1 MKKLIGL
8 LIAFSLVFTMFSCYI
23 SAGEEYAYQT
33 GVNMMPAGNLISFQN
48 ESVALAQGTGL
59 VPAEGMGT
67 TEPFNLIAP
76 EGGATVLLFM
86 EFNCY
91 KFPMVKQLLCD
102 FTTAGWLDDP
112 RLKIMAV
119 NVGEPL
125 SAAASDPI
133 SNYVGSYQN
142 SIQWYDNGSLWL
154 SYFQDV
160 IKNIEIPSNSSPWC
174 AIFQNEGT
182 MEQEGYTGCTVPA
195 YTMKYFDCSVTVNM
209 LENTLDYM
217 FPGIVQQNERVTLP
231 QNEIWNVSFEGTQ
244 HNDYVYEVYDLVMD
258 LRTTKTSFS
267 NEEIAMDLDA
277 HLTQCAMQR
286 ARELAM
292 YYSHTRPDGTAPE
305 TVANEMGY
313 SVKNGLG
320 ENIGFTAGESNEKTH
335 AQRMMQG
342 WYESTGHRENMLN
355 NNYDRIG
362 IGCFEIGGIY
372 YWVQM
377 FDSMAGPSKA
387 PYQKTGREKVVATVR
402 TNTGLLNLQVRS
414 ATYVEKGETLPYR
427 VIHMPTSK
435 NGLEFENLVGIP
447 LAFAAFDTGVK
458 DKNGKVVANVVAG
471 ANNITLNITQNAVES
486 GSMTYKIAPE
496 QKNAVS
502 LTVHGKEPHTEH
514 NYFYGG
520 CFVHPTYYKGGC
532 KRFYCFCGAYRQEE
546 IPKLEYGE
554 EYLWQ
559 DRVNMKPAGDLI
571 SFQNQ
576 RVALAQGTGLV
587 PLEEMGTTQPFNLI
601 APQGG
606 ATILLLMEFDCHK
619 FPAVKQLLSDLNTA
633 GWLDDP
639 RLKIMAVNTGGQFSW
654 QFKDV
659 VFNYAGSYANS
670 IQWYDNGAS
679 WLTYFYS
686 YAQSTDFYPGNSPW
700 CAIFQNEGT
709 LEHEGYD
716 VCTLPAY
723 TMKYFDMVV
732 TREMLENTID
742 YMFPGIVE
750 QNETFTPP
758 SNELW
763 SVSFEGVQHN
773 DYVYEAY
780 DLVMNLRDTETGWS
794 DEEIAMDLD
803 GPLTECAMQRAKELA
818 IYCSSTRPDGTNAAA
833 LAGEMGY
840 SVKYALGENV
850 GAFTGED
857 DGQSPAQMM
866 VQTWAASTEHRKNML
881 EDNYDRIGIGC
892 FEVNGVYYWVHL
904 FDTFAG
910 VSQTPYQK
918 TGSEKVVA
926 TVRTRTNLLNLY
938 VRNAA
943 YLEKGET
950 LPYRVLHVPKLKNG
964 TETLNLAGVPLVF
977 TGFDNGAKDKTGK
990 VVASVVATEH
1000 NTTLNITQNTLET
1013 GTMTYKIAP
1022 EQTDAVLLT
1031 LYGKES
1037 HTEHNYFYGGC
1048 FVHSNCY
1055 DGGYDRWYCS
1065 CGAYKQG
1072 ETKPIEHIR
1081 LLTIEGK
1088 AATCQ
1093 QTGLTEGLYCNYC
1106 KVMVKPQEVI
1116 PKGGHNEVV
1125 YTEGYPATCNRVGRT
1140 DTMLCLD
1147 CGELT
1152 TLPTDIPK
1160 LEHKEIYVPAVPAT
1174 CKQQGKTEGK
1184 MCEYCGKVYEG
1195 CQLLGYGGHVMAVI
1209 PGEAPTCTTGGYSDG
1224 YGCTECGY
1232 METKQEK
1239 LPKKGHTVETIP
1251 GKAATCFA
1259 PGYSASYVCSDCGE
1273 GLGGGAEVPQLMHHY
1288 VTVDGDSRK
1297 KCTRC
1302 GLFEGEEP
1310 PEISEPDPTPPDDP
1324 ETSTD
1329 VPSAGD
1335 IDGDTV
1341 INAKDAL
1348 VALKVAVGKAK
1359 LTEAQK
1365 AVADVNKDGQ
1375 INAKDALEILKY
1387 AVGKPSVIA
1396 KS

>member
-59 VPAEGMGT
+59 VPVEGMGT

-217 FPGIVQQNERVTLP
+217 FPGMVQQNERVTLP

-267 NEEIAMDLDA
+267 NEEMAMDLDD

-305 TVANEMGY
+305 TVADEMGY

-377 FDSMAGPSKA
+377 FDSMAGPSTA
-387 PYQKTGREKVVATVR
+387 SYQKTGR
-402 TNTGLLNLQVRS
+402 
-414 ATYVEKGETLPYR
+414 
-427 VIHMPTSK
+427 
-435 NGLEFENLVGIP
+435 
-447 LAFAAFDTGVK
+447 
-458 DKNGKVVANVVAG
+458 
-471 ANNITLNITQNAVES
+471 
-486 GSMTYKIAPE
+486 
-496 QKNAVS
+496 
-502 LTVHGKEPHTEH
+502 
-514 NYFYGG
+514 
-520 CFVHPTYYKGGC
+520 
-532 KRFYCFCGAYRQEE
+532 
-546 IPKLEYGE
+546 
-554 EYLWQ
+554 
-559 DRVNMKPAGDLI
+559 
-571 SFQNQ
+571 
-576 RVALAQGTGLV
+576 
-587 PLEEMGTTQPFNLI
+587 
-601 APQGG
+601 
-606 ATILLLMEFDCHK
+606 
-619 FPAVKQLLSDLNTA
+619 
-633 GWLDDP
+633 
-639 RLKIMAVNTGGQFSW
+639 
-654 QFKDV
+654 
-659 VFNYAGSYANS
+659 
-670 IQWYDNGAS
+670 
-679 WLTYFYS
+679 
-686 YAQSTDFYPGNSPW
+686 
-700 CAIFQNEGT
+700 
-709 LEHEGYD
+709 
-716 VCTLPAY
+716 
-723 TMKYFDMVV
+723 
-732 TREMLENTID
+732 
-742 YMFPGIVE
+742 
-750 QNETFTPP
+750 
-758 SNELW
+758 
-763 SVSFEGVQHN
+763 
-773 DYVYEAY
+773 
-780 DLVMNLRDTETGWS
+780 
-794 DEEIAMDLD
+794 
-803 GPLTECAMQRAKELA
+803 
-818 IYCSSTRPDGTNAAA
+818 
-833 LAGEMGY
+833 
-840 SVKYALGENV
+840 
-850 GAFTGED
+850 
-857 DGQSPAQMM
+857 
-866 VQTWAASTEHRKNML
+866 
-881 EDNYDRIGIGC
+881 
-892 FEVNGVYYWVHL
+892 
-904 FDTFAG
+904 
-910 VSQTPYQK
+910 
-918 TGSEKVVA
+918 EKVVA

-990 VVASVVATEH
+990 VVAGVVATEH

-1081 LLTIEGK
+1081 LLTLEGK
-1088 AATCQ
+1088 AATCR

-1329 VPSAGD
+1329 VPTAGD

-1387 AVGKPSVIA
+1387 AVGKPSVLA